1 MCKIRRKTQRCE
13 RSLCCYS
20 QVKLKA
26 EDVKLIIAELEVSK
40 DVAEKPLR
48 QHNGDIVAALRQ
60 LVH

>member
-1 MCKIRRKTQRCE
+1 
-13 RSLCCYS
+13 
-20 QVKLKA
+20 VKLKA

-40 DVAEKPLR
+40 DVAEKALR